1 MPSAV
6 AEQAAAEQV
15 AGKIGRP
22 SGQGG
27 ILPGLL
33 RVLVAV
39 LGSGIVIAGAQVSM
53 SARRRPTTSVS
64 GLAINRDLVRYREHY
79 PESGENLN
87 ITGRNLNLR
96 FYSNAIKSV
105 PDGDYIDNIHK
116 EWFGKYSTLE
126 LHHGYVQWLFP
137 IHEEGMNHMAQI
149 LQVHEREAMV
159 KSALVIMR
167 VKKSYEL
174 ILDFYGAKV
183 ICWTTGELVRTPGY
197 KVRFS
202 NLNSKPHNYLRITR
216 ILKWLGEMNLEHL
229 KFAFLIFFAHEAL
242 FRGTLPNV
250 PQSLRNFWLA
260 TLRDDEELR
269 AAVDFVDRRITF
281 EEAMVLVRNPEKR
294 GYDIGSIQAALHS
307 SPMQQQPKQQKGAD
321 DDSNDDVPLITK
333 SHQQFSPSTTD
344 KAHTQT
350 QEEAQTQTPTQTQTE
365 DLVGAKRQAESVA
378 GKPFLPSAFQL
389 LWVLTFIVP
398 LYIHF

>member
-1 MPSAV
+1 M
-6 AEQAAAEQV
+6 
-15 AGKIGRP
+15 
-22 SGQGG
+22 
-27 ILPGLL
+27 
-33 RVLVAV
+33 
-39 LGSGIVIAGAQVSM
+39 LGSGIVIAGAQISM

-105 PDGDYIDNIHK
+105 PDGDFIDTMHK
-116 EWFGKYSTLE
+116 DWFGKYSTLE

-149 LQVHEREAMV
+149 LQIHEREAMV
-159 KSALVIMR
+159 KSAVVIKR
-167 VKKSYEL
+167 VKRSYEL

-202 NLNSKPHNYLRITR
+202 NLNSRPHNYLRITR

-250 PQSLRNFWLA
+250 TQSLRNFWLA
-260 TLRDDEELR
+260 TFRKS
-269 AAVDFVDRRITF
+269 
-281 EEAMVLVRNPEKR
+281 EAT
-294 GYDIGSIQAALHS
+294 I
-307 SPMQQQPKQQKGAD
+307 
-321 DDSNDDVPLITK
+321 
-333 SHQQFSPSTTD
+333 
-344 KAHTQT
+344 
-350 QEEAQTQTPTQTQTE
+350 
-365 DLVGAKRQAESVA
+365 SVHPHRHRL
-378 GKPFLPSAFQL
+378 K
-389 LWVLTFIVP
+389 I
-398 LYIHF
+398 